1 MKIRYDVVVSQELQD
16 WQIKMINEG
25 LSDIETGRVVSADEI
40 HKKAEA
46 LCEK

>member
-1 MKIRYDVVVSQELQD
+1 MKVRYDIAVSEELRD

-25 LSDIETGRVVSADEI
+25 LSDIEAGRVASADEI
-40 HKKAEA
+40 HKRAEA